1 MISKCCHEEMK
12 VVGGDEGTNHYEC
25 TKCGNPCDPVMST
38 PRANFEAIKAKNRRE
53 NTMTTREELKAEIL
67 HDIRRSKMQEL
78 IVLQMKKR
86 QVTRTRLQAPTQ
98 QNLAQMENDIQAS
111 IKVKEY
117 ELDLIEEEMKESK

>member
-1 MISKCCHEEMK
+1 MI
-12 VVGGDEGTNHYEC
+12 
-25 TKCGNPCDPVMST
+25 
-38 PRANFEAIKAKNRRE
+38 
-53 NTMTTREELKAEIL
+53 TREELKAEIL

-98 QNLAQMENDIQAS
+98 QNLAQIENDIQAS